1 MESSVLEQLIELLE
15 ASRRD
20 VADSLASL
28 SDSDAAR
35 KPVPGRWSALECI
48 EHIVFVED
56 VYLSWLEKADV
67 VDAPKRDQSREEWI
81 TARVAD
87 RGWDWQAPQV
97 AMPAGRFRSVA
108 LALAEFN
115 AGRDRTIAAA
125 KARESQ
131 LLSLQAKH
139 SVLGLLNGA
148 ELMRL
153 AAGHASRHAVQIRA
167 VRASLT

>member
-28 SDSDAAR
+28 SDADAAR
-35 KPVPGRWSALECI
+35 RPGPGRWSALECL

-56 VYLSWLEKADV
+56 VYLGWLEKADV
-67 VDAPKRDQSREEWI
+67 LDAPKRDHDREAWI

-87 RGWDWQAPQV
+87 RGWDWQAPPV
-97 AMPAGRFRSVA
+97 AIPAGRFRSVPV
-108 LALAEFN
+108 ALAEFN
-115 AGRDRTIAAA
+115 AVRDRMVAAA
-125 KARESQ
+125 KARESK
-131 LLSLQAKH
+131 LFSLQTKH
-139 SVLGLLNGA
+139 SRLGLLNGA
-148 ELMRL
+148 ELIRL

-167 VRASLT
+167 IRASLS